1 MPENLIDYRTR
12 TEPWPGRFHRLTVQ
26 TPRGE
31 RVATLHARH
40 TDGPDDAPVLLHVHG
55 LGGSASNWTDLATSL
70 RGRFRSIAL
79 DLPGW
84 GLSDPAP
91 DGDYSIAA
99 AARWVSAAIEALV
112 PSQRVHLVG
121 NSLGGLISI
130 RVAAQRPEQVATLS
144 LVSPAVPG
152 FEATTDADPRMA
164 LLALPYIGSRIQQR
178 INDVDFL
185 SRARMSAELCFAD
198 PESIP
203 EYRLEQQ
210 AEEIAARAGF
220 PWAVPAFSGSLRS
233 IVAVHLHR
241 KKDNPWRLAAGLPM
255 PTAVI
260 WGDKDRLVPVK
271 RAPKLAGVIPDARL
285 HVFENVGHTAQLEV
299 PEATAEAVLS
309 LVNESERDNASAA

>member
-1 MPENLIDYRTR
+1 MPEPLIDHRSR

-31 RVATLHARH
+31 RAATLHARH
-40 TDGPDDAPVLLHVHG
+40 TEGPAGAPVLLHVHG

-70 RGRFRSIAL
+70 QNRFGSIAL

-99 AARWVSAAIEALV
+99 AARWVTAAIEALA
-112 PSQRVHLVG
+112 PSGPVHLVG

-130 RVAAQRPEQVATLS
+130 RVAAHRPELVRTLT
-144 LVSPAVPG
+144 LISPAVPG

-164 LLALPYIGSRIQQR
+164 LLALPYIGTRIQQR
-178 INDVDFL
+178 INGADFMA
-185 SRARMSAELCFAD
+185 RARMSAELCFAH

-203 EYRLEQQ
+203 DYRIEQQ
-210 AEEIAARAGF
+210 AEEIEARAGF

-241 KKDNPWRLAAGLPM
+241 MKDNPWRLAAGLQM

-271 RAPKLAGVIPDARL
+271 RAAKLAGVIPDARL
-285 HVFENVGHTAQLEV
+285 HVLENVGHTAQLEV
-299 PEATAEAVLS
+299 PGVTAEAVLS
-309 LVNESERDNASAA
+309 LVSESARDEASAA

>member
-1 MPENLIDYRTR
+1 MLDTLIDHRSR
-12 TEPWPGRFHRLTVQ
+12 AEPWPGRFHQITVQ

-31 RVATLHARH
+31 RAATLHARH
-40 TDGPDDAPVLLHVHG
+40 TDGPADAPMLFHVHG
-55 LGGSASNWTDLATSL
+55 LGGSAANWTDLATAL
-70 RGRFRSIAL
+70 QGRFRSVAL

-99 AARWVSAAIEALV
+99 ATRWVSAAIEALA
-112 PSQRVHLVG
+112 PSQPVHLVG

-130 RVAAQRPEQVATLS
+130 RVAAYRPELVRTLS
-144 LVSPAVPG
+144 LISPAVPG

-164 LLALPYIGSRIQQR
+164 LLALPYIGARIQQR
-178 INDVDFL
+178 INGTDHMA
-185 SRARMSAELCFAD
+185 RARMSAELCFAH
-198 PESIP
+198 PENIP
-203 EYRLEQQ
+203 DHRLQQQ

-220 PWAVPAFSGSLRS
+220 PWTVPAFSGSLRS

-241 KKDNPWRLAAGLPM
+241 MKDNPWRLAAGLPM

-285 HVFENVGHTAQLEV
+285 HVFENVGHTAQLEA
-299 PEATAEAVLS
+299 PQATAEAVLS
-309 LVNESERDNASAA
+309 LVSNRERTNASAA